1 MEIKKLKEVCTAI
14 IDCPHSTPEWKTEG
28 IPVIRNYNLI
38 NGNIDLKNLSYVDE
52 ETYKSRIKRAK
63 PEEGDIIISREAP
76 MGVVGIVP
84 SNFKC
89 CLGQRLVLLKINKNE
104 YDPVY
109 ILNVLMSDYVQTQI
123 HRVDKTGS
131 IVSNLNIPDLENL
144 DLPIIKEQQK
154 EKGMILKTI
163 NNNILLN
170 NKIIDEL
177 HKLGDQLYNYWFT
190 QYGYNNSGV
199 FFSEKCKRE
208 IPNNWKEL
216 NITELC
222 ELKKGYEPGSD
233 NYNEKCFEGSYEFF
247 RVSDLDN
254 KNPVFISPPDN
265 LIGKVDYDEVL
276 ISFDG
281 TVGRVATGY
290 NGIFSTGIKKA
301 VPIKKSINNGLVY
314 FLFRSEYV
322 RKSIEKY
329 ASGSVIK
336 HASSSIPYINV
347 PYDEDSFNRFSNIIN
362 PLFMQIV
369 KCKEENEKLYDY
381 YNFVLPL
388 LINGQVKLED

>member
-1 MEIKKLKEVCTAI
+1 MEIKKLKDVCTAI

-52 ETYKSRIKRAK
+52 ETYNSRVKRAK

-89 CLGQRLVLLKINKNE
+89 CLGQRLVLLKINKSE

-154 EKGMILKTI
+154 EKGKILKTI
-163 NNNILLN
+163 NDNILLN

-190 QYGYNNSGV
+190 QYGYNTNGM

-208 IPNNWKEL
+208 IPSNWKEL

-233 NYNEKCFEGSYEFF
+233 NYNEKGFEGSYEFF

-254 KNPVFISPPDN
+254 KNPVYIAPPDN
-265 LIGKVDYDEVL
+265 LVGKVDYDEVL

-362 PLFMQIV
+362 PIFMQIV